1 MALDADERN
10 IDVLSIKTGS
20 SSFSTTNLKRL
31 SLDSA
36 LRGARN
42 NKTRAYQ
49 AAWPIGMHVNVLPTT
64 NLTISSTLASPA
76 SMPTATTT
84 TVAKGAISTQIPLKG
99 VLNSP
104 LSPAMGSPSS
114 PTAKTSTSATLRSL
128 YNRAGRAFVLR
139 DIPLTYS
146 LIQSAFAL
154 LSSPVSVPDTLAD
167 YRRKWDILRITFE
180 STVYSSPPP
189 ATETLPESLRAVL
202 SEPAQ
207 ALVTSIYKR
216 SLSLFTPSN
225 GAAAQKVASN
235 AAYLPYQVLTTLVYS
250 SLKVDAADVGRVI
263 IEDWLACR
271 EPRYSLDAQEGLEGE
286 GYAKILDLYCIH
298 ILPKL
303 EQWDYAKEFL
313 EYENE
318 MPELKREV
326 CDSVH
331 DAMYV
336 WLTSFSLA
344 SQKFIE

>member
-1 MALDADERN
+1 
-10 IDVLSIKTGS
+10 
-20 SSFSTTNLKRL
+20 
-31 SLDSA
+31 
-36 LRGARN
+36 
-42 NKTRAYQ
+42 
-49 AAWPIGMHVNVLPTT
+49 
-64 NLTISSTLASPA
+64 
-76 SMPTATTT
+76 MPTATTT
-84 TVAKGAISTQIPLKG
+84 TVANGAISTQIPLKG

-104 LSPAMGSPSS
+104 LSPAMGSPPS

-154 LSSPVSVPDTLAD
+154 LSSPVSIPDTLAD

-189 ATETLPESLRAVL
+189 ATETLPEPLRAVL

-318 MPELKREV
+318 MPELKREHLKN
-326 CDSVH
+326 SLNNLYIQ
-331 DAMYV
+331 AMASRRQFQPVESLVASSSSSSRSYSPAPSSSSSSSSLSTTSTHTV
-336 WLTSFSLA
+336 VPTTPGGNRLSRSAFALTSLINDTHSIPSGFRLVR
-344 SQKFIE
+344 